1 MTAAEAVF
9 QQVAELL
16 FEPSDKEAALKEA
29 ATAAVIAAEVA
40 AEEGENAHS
49 GKNFY
54 S

>member
-29 ATAAVIAAEVA
+29 AAAVIAAEVA
-40 AEEGENAHS
+40 VEEGENAHS